1 MTDTRDPEEIDRD
14 FFAVDAD
21 RVVYPPGFN
30 PYKETLRI
38 IDRMLDLLDRIVDE
52 NGVGAIA
59 DVAGKR
65 AR

>member
-30 PYKETLRI
+30 PYRETLRI
-38 IDRMLDLLDRIVDE
+38 IDRVLSLLDRVIDE
-52 NGVGAIA
+52 SGVAAIPDA
-59 DVAGKR
+59 TERR
-65 AR
+65 AK

>member
-30 PYKETLRI
+30 PYRETLRI
-38 IDRMLDLLDRIVDE
+38 IDRMLDLLDRVVAE
-52 NGVGAIA
+52 NGVGEIPTAT
-59 DVAGKR
+59 GTR
-65 AR
+65 AK